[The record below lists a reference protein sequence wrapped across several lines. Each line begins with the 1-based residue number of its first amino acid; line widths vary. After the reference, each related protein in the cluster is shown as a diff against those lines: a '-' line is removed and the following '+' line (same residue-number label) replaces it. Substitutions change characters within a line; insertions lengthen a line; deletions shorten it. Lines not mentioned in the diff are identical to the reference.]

1 VLTIVGS
8 FVTILNSSII
18 TFSSYFLELFFVTTQ
33 KLLIKNFHS
42 TNILH
47 KCKESKDVDIIYM
60 AFVQDESNKNE
71 KKNSIMH
78 LI

>member
-1 VLTIVGS
+1 MLTIVGS